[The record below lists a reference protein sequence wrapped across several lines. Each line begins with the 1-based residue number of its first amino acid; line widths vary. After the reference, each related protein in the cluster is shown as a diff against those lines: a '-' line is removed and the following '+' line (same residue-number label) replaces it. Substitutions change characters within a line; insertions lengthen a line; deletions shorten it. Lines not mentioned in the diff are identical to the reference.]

1 MVKREQTIRELTAL
15 KEQLLQSLRLF
26 DLVASAHAPDFL
38 KRIDL
43 SAVKELLGGT
53 DLPWGEEGLYP
64 DSKKLLTAIRKSE
77 EGQKLLLSTDV
88 DVLKQISETGK
99 DQVHKGPLGFSE
111 AVFPVKVRG
120 HVVHCLWSG
129 KFREHPFTSEE
140 IAEVARLAGI
150 SRVEAQ
156 ELAKTV
162 PVLSKKQMNRAA
174 AFCGRFRG
182 ALEQAITNHLHSVE
196 LTQQLVQSERAHS
209 VGTLSGGV
217 AHHFNNLLSVILGY
231 SSFVLNREDVS
242 DEAAD
247 ALHKIAEASQRGR
260 RLTEEILAFLG
271 SESEEEAPC
280 DVHET
285 INNVLSLL
293 ESKTGS
299 NVRVQTHL
307 EAKTSTVLAPPSSIR
322 QIVFNLLTNAIDSM
336 PSGGAL
342 TVSTINTRMATET
355 GRQEFFRLE
364 VADSSGVLP
373 VGVRPD
379 TAGKG
384 RVDVHVAGDRIGF
397 KLASVYGMVGR
408 LDGTVLVSSEPGT
421 LTRVQVL
428 LPTVR
433 GREEVPEQKKIR
445 RRLAPSHIWV
455 VDDDAIFREMCRQV
469 LSDEGHLVDEMAGG
483 HEFQDKWRKGGTKP
497 DLILMDF
504 SMPEYNGLQL
514 CEWLRNEGSMIP
526 VILVSGFSSSQ
537 PDICKALKLR
547 KTFFLQKPFSFREMA
562 DTVTVA
568 LGETLIGE

>member
-1 MVKREQTIRELTAL
+1 MAKREQTIRELAAG
-15 KEQLLQSLRLF
+15 KEHLLQSLRFF
-26 DLVASAHAPDFL
+26 DLAAAAHEPDFL
-38 KRIDL
+38 KRIDP
-43 SAVKELLGGT
+43 AAMKELFGGV

-64 DSKKLLTAIRKSE
+64 DSEKLLAAVRKSE
-77 EGQKLLLSTDV
+77 EGQKLLLASDV
-88 DVLKQISETGK
+88 EALDQIAKSGK
-99 DQVHKGPLGFSE
+99 DQVHKAPLGFFE

-129 KFREHPFTSEE
+129 KFREQPFTAQE

-150 SRVEAQ
+150 ARAEAE
-156 ELAKTV
+156 ELAKAV
-162 PVLSKKQMNRAA
+162 PVLSKKQVDRTV
-174 AFCGRFRG
+174 AFCGRFRSV
-182 ALEQAITNHLHSVE
+182 LEQAVLNHLHSVE
-196 LTQQLVQSERAHS
+196 LTQQLVQSERTHS

-231 SSFVLNREDVS
+231 SSFVLNRERVS

-247 ALHKIAEASQRGR
+247 ALHKITEAAQRGR

-271 SESEEEAPC
+271 SDVEEETPC

-285 INNVLSLL
+285 VNNVLSLL
-293 ESKTGS
+293 ESKTGT

-307 EAKTSTVLAPPSSIR
+307 DAKASTVLAPPSSIR

-336 PSGGAL
+336 PDGGAL
-342 TVSTINTRMATET
+342 TVSSINTHMATEA

-373 VGVRPD
+373 AGVRPD
-379 TAGKG
+379 ATGKAN
-384 RVDVHVAGDRIGF
+384 VELHAAGDRIGF
-397 KLASVYGMVGR
+397 KLSSVYGMVGR
-408 LDGTVLVSSEPGT
+408 LDGTVLVSSEPGSM
-421 LTRVQVL
+421 TRVQVL
-428 LPTVR
+428 LPTVS
-433 GREEVPEQKKIR
+433 GGEEVREEKKIR

-469 LSDEGHLVDEMAGG
+469 LSDEGHAVDEMAGG
-483 HEFQDKWRKGGTKP
+483 REFQEKWRKGGAKP
-497 DLILMDF
+497 DLVLMDF

-514 CEWLRNEGSMIP
+514 CEWLRNEGSRVP

-537 PDICKALKLR
+537 PDIRKALKLR

>member
-1 MVKREQTIRELTAL
+1 MAKREQTIRELAAA
-15 KEQLLQSLRLF
+15 KEHLLQSLRFF
-26 DLVASAHAPDFL
+26 DLAASAHEPDFL
-38 KRIDL
+38 KRVDL
-43 SAVKELLGGT
+43 AAMKELFGGM

-64 DSKKLLTAIRKSE
+64 DSGKLLAAIRKSE
-77 EGQKLLLSTDV
+77 EGQRLLLLSDV
-88 DVLKQISETGK
+88 DILKQVGETGK
-99 DQVHKGPLGFSE
+99 DQVHKGPLGFFE

-129 KFREHPFTSEE
+129 KFREHPFSSDE
-140 IAEVARLAGI
+140 IAEVARLAGV
-150 SRVEAQ
+150 SRPEAE
-156 ELAKTV
+156 ELAKAV
-162 PVLSKKQMNRAA
+162 PVLSKKQVDRTV

-182 ALEQAITNHLHSVE
+182 ALEQAITNHLHSAE
-196 LTQQLVQSERAHS
+196 LTQQLVQSERTHS

-231 SSFVLNREDVS
+231 SSFVLNREHVS
-242 DEAAD
+242 EEAAD
-247 ALHKIAEASQRGR
+247 ALHKISEAAQRGR

-271 SESEEEAPC
+271 SEVEEETPC

-285 INNVLSLL
+285 VNNVLSLL
-293 ESKTGS
+293 ESKTGT
-299 NVRVQTHL
+299 NMRVQTHL
-307 EAKTSTVLAPPSSIR
+307 DAKASTVLAPPSSIR

-342 TVSTINTRMATET
+342 TVSTTNTHMATEG

-373 VGVRPD
+373 AGVRPD
-379 TAGKG
+379 VTGRGK
-384 RVDVHVAGDRIGF
+384 VELHAEGDRIGF
-397 KLASVYGMVGR
+397 KLSSVYGMVGR
-408 LDGTVLVSSEPGT
+408 LDGTVLVSSEPGAM
-421 LTRVQVL
+421 TRVQVL
-428 LPTVR
+428 LPTVS
-433 GREEVPEQKKIR
+433 GGAEVREEKKIR
-445 RRLAPSHIWV
+445 HRLAPSRIWV

-469 LSDEGHLVDEMAGG
+469 LSDEGHTVEEMAGG
-483 HEFQDKWRKGGTKP
+483 REFQDKWKKGGAKP

-514 CEWLRNEGSMIP
+514 CEWLRNEGSKIP

-537 PDICKALKLR
+537 PDIRKALKLR

>member
-1 MVKREQTIRELTAL
+1 MAKREQTIRELAAA
-15 KEQLLQSLRLF
+15 KEHLLGSLRFF
-26 DLVASAHAPDFL
+26 DLAAAAHQPDFL
-38 KRIDL
+38 KRVDL
-43 SAVKELLGGT
+43 AAMKELFGGV

-64 DSKKLLTAIRKSE
+64 DSGKILAAIRKSE
-77 EGQKLLLSTDV
+77 EGQKLFLASDV
-88 DVLKQISETGK
+88 EVLKQVADTGK
-99 DQVHKGPLGFSE
+99 DQVHRGPLGFVE
-111 AVFPVKVRG
+111 AVLPVKVRG
-120 HVVHCLWSG
+120 QVVHCLWSG
-129 KFREHPFTSEE
+129 KFREQPFSAQE
-140 IAEVARLAGI
+140 IAEVARLAGV
-150 SRVEAQ
+150 SRPEAE
-156 ELAKTV
+156 ELAKAV
-162 PVLSKKQMNRAA
+162 PVLSKKQVDRTV

-182 ALEQAITNHLHSVE
+182 ALEQAIANHLHSID
-196 LTQQLVQSERAHS
+196 LTQQLVQSERTHS

-231 SSFVLNREDVS
+231 SSFVLNREHVS

-247 ALHKIAEASQRGR
+247 ALHKITEAAQRGR

-271 SESEEEAPC
+271 SEVEEETPC

-285 INNVLSLL
+285 VNNVLSLL
-293 ESKTGS
+293 ESKTGTS
-299 NVRVQTHL
+299 VRVQTHMD
-307 EAKTSTVLAPPSSIR
+307 AKASTVLAPPSSIR

-342 TVSTINTRMATET
+342 TVSTTNTHMATDT

-373 VGVRPD
+373 AGVRSD
-379 TAGKG
+379 ATGKG
-384 RVDVHVAGDRIGF
+384 KLDVHAGDRIGF
-397 KLASVYGMVGR
+397 KLSSVYGMVGR
-408 LDGTVLVSSEPGT
+408 LDGTVLVSSEPGAM
-421 LTRVQVL
+421 TRVQVL
-428 LPTVR
+428 LPTVS
-433 GREEVPEQKKIR
+433 GGEKVREEKRIKH
-445 RRLAPSHIWV
+445 RLAPSRIWV

-469 LSDEGHLVDEMAGG
+469 LSDEGHAVEEMAGG
-483 HEFQDKWRKGGTKP
+483 REFQDKWRKGGTKP

-514 CEWLRNEGSMIP
+514 CEWLRNEGSKIP

-537 PDICKALKLR
+537 PDIRKALKLR

>member
-1 MVKREQTIRELTAL
+1 MAKREQTIRELAAA
-15 KEQLLQSLRLF
+15 KEHLLGLLRFF
-26 DLVASAHAPDFL
+26 DLAAAAHQPDFL
-38 KRIDL
+38 KRVDL
-43 SAVKELLGGT
+43 AAMKELFGGV

-64 DSKKLLTAIRKSE
+64 DSGKILAAIRKSE
-77 EGQKLLLSTDV
+77 EGQKLFLASDV
-88 DVLKQISETGK
+88 EVLKQVAETGK
-99 DQVHKGPLGFSE
+99 DQVHKGPLGFVE
-111 AVFPVKVRG
+111 AVLPVKVRG
-120 HVVHCLWSG
+120 QVVHCLWSG
-129 KFREHPFTSEE
+129 KFREQPFSTQEIGE
-140 IAEVARLAGI
+140 IARLSGV
-150 SRVEAQ
+150 SRPEAE
-156 ELAKTV
+156 ELAKIV
-162 PVLSKKQMNRAA
+162 PVLSKKQVDRTV

-182 ALEQAITNHLHSVE
+182 ALEQAIVNHLHSID
-196 LTQQLVQSERAHS
+196 LTQQLVQSERTHS

-231 SSFVLNREDVS
+231 SSFVLNREHVS

-247 ALHKIAEASQRGR
+247 ALHKITEAAQRGR

-271 SESEEEAPC
+271 SEVEEETPC

-285 INNVLSLL
+285 VNNVLSLL
-293 ESKTGS
+293 ESKTGTS
-299 NVRVQTHL
+299 VRVQTHL
-307 EAKTSTVLAPPSSIR
+307 DAKASTVLAPPSSIR

-342 TVSTINTRMATET
+342 TVSTANTHMATDN

-373 VGVRPD
+373 AGVRSD
-379 TAGKG
+379 ATGKG
-384 RVDVHVAGDRIGF
+384 KPDVHSGDRIGF
-397 KLASVYGMVGR
+397 KLSSVYGMVGR
-408 LDGTVLVSSEPGT
+408 LDGTVLVSSEPGAM
-421 LTRVQVL
+421 TRVQVL
-428 LPTVR
+428 LPTVS
-433 GREEVPEQKKIR
+433 GGEKVREEKRIKH
-445 RRLAPSHIWV
+445 RLAPSRIWV

-469 LSDEGHLVDEMAGG
+469 LSDEGHAVEEMAGG
-483 HEFQDKWRKGGTKP
+483 REFQDKWRKGGTKP

-514 CEWLRNEGSMIP
+514 CEWLRNEGSKIP

-537 PDICKALKLR
+537 PDIRKALKLR

>member
-1 MVKREQTIRELTAL
+1 MVKKEPTIRELTAI

-43 SAVKELLGGT
+43 PAVKELIGGT

-88 DVLKQISETGK
+88 DVLKQVSETGK

-129 KFREHPFTSEE
+129 KFREHPFASEE
-140 IAEVARLAGI
+140 ITEVARLAGI
-150 SRVEAQ
+150 SRAEAQ

-162 PVLSKKQMNRAA
+162 PVLSKKQVDRAV

-182 ALEQAITNHLHSVE
+182 ALEQAITNHLHSAE
-196 LTQQLVQSERAHS
+196 LTQQLVQSERTHS

-231 SSFVLNREDVS
+231 SSFVLNREHVS

-247 ALHKIAEASQRGR
+247 ALHKIAEAAQRGR

-271 SESEEEAPC
+271 SEVEEEAPC

-285 INNVLSLL
+285 VNNVLSLL

-299 NVRVQTHL
+299 HVRVQTHL
-307 EAKTSTVLAPPSSIR
+307 DAKASTVLAPPSSIR

-342 TVSTINTRMATET
+342 TVSTVNTHVATEA
-355 GRQEFFRLE
+355 GRQEFFQLE

-373 VGVRPD
+373 VGVRPVA
-379 TAGKG
+379 AGKD
-384 RVDVHVAGDRIGF
+384 RVDTHVAGDRIGF
-397 KLASVYGMVGR
+397 KLSSVYGMVGR

-433 GREEVPEQKKIR
+433 GREEVPEEKKIR
-445 RRLAPSHIWV
+445 RRLAS
-455 VDDDAIFREMCRQV
+455 
-469 LSDEGHLVDEMAGG
+469 
-483 HEFQDKWRKGGTKP
+483 KP
-497 DLILMDF
+497 HMGCGRRRYFPRDV
-504 SMPEYNGLQL
+504 P
-514 CEWLRNEGSMIP
+514 
-526 VILVSGFSSSQ
+526 
-537 PDICKALKLR
+537 A
-547 KTFFLQKPFSFREMA
+547 SF
-562 DTVTVA
+562 V
-568 LGETLIGE
+568 